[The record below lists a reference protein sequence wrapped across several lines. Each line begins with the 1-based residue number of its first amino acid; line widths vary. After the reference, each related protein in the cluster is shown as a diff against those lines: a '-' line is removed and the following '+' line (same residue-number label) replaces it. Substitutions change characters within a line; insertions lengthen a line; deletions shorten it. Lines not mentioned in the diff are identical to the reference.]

1 MDVKFDSSGSRIFYR
16 QKSVFLQPNELNL
29 ALLLLKNKG
38 DIVSKEEILQTV
50 WKDKVVT
57 EGSIKRSISLLR
69 TYLNRCCLS

>member
-1 MDVKFDSSGSRIFYR
+1 MTQQS
-16 QKSVFLQPNELNL
+16 QPNELNL

-57 EGSIKRSISLLR
+57 EGSIKRSISLLGFVA
-69 TYLNRCCLS
+69 